1 MIENTAIQLLL
12 MFIQRED
19 AMQLTVSKWGNSLA
33 VRIPAE
39 MARAL
44 ALEEGAVV
52 DCVATLSGTLELIPY
67 GKNPTEWLQHH
78 FANVNALL
86 SEQTMTTPASQLLHG
101 EERY

>member
-1 MIENTAIQLLL
+1 
-12 MFIQRED
+12 MFSQREG
-19 AMQLTVSKWGNSLA
+19 AMQLIVSKWGNSLA

-52 DCVATLSGTLELIPY
+52 ECATTPSGTLELIPA
-67 GKNPTEWLQHH
+67 GKKKRAEWLQHH
-78 FANVNALL
+78 FADVNAHL
-86 SEQTMTTPASQLLHG
+86 SEHAMTTSASQLLHA